1 MFRPVLGVPV
11 SPVLNRLQTFV
22 EDSLNSLSHF
32 DSDGHPHMVDISEK
46 TTTKRIAVASCI
58 VEMAADTLD
67 LIKNDQIQKGNV
79 FEVARIAAIMASK
92 RTPDLIPLCHPIR
105 IDSVD
110 VRFTYV
116 SDTRIKVTGTVKA
129 LETTG
134 TEMEAITAVSVGAMV
149 VYDMCKSVDRG
160 MRILEV
166 QLEKKSGGKSGD
178 FLRQSET
185 E

>member
-1 MFRPVLGVPV
+1 M
-11 SPVLNRLQTFV
+11 
-22 EDSLNSLSHF
+22 NSLSHF
-32 DSDGHPHMVDISEK
+32 DADGHPHMVDISEK
-46 TTTKRIAVASCI
+46 TATKRTAVASCI
-58 VEMAADTLD
+58 VEMAAETLD

-79 FEVARIAAIMASK
+79 VEVARIAAIMASK
-92 RTPDLIPLCHPIR
+92 RTPDLIPMCHPIR

-110 VRFTYV
+110 VRFNYV
-116 SDTRIKVTGTVKA
+116 SDTQIRISGTVKA

-160 MRILEV
+160 IRILAI
-166 QLEKKSGGKSGD
+166 QLEEKSGGKSGH